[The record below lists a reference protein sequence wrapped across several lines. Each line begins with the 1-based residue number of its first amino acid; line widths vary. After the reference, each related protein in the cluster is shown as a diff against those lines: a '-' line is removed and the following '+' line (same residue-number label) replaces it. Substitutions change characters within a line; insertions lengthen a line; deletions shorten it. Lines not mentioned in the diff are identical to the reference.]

1 MSLFVCFICCF
12 FNLFDLLFFYLAPRP
27 PNADFR
33 LLSSKEL
40 SEAEKETS
48 AKPVCTVIS
57 LNTSSPK
64 FYKGIRFISGTSIL
78 QTTEV
83 SLNGIFF

>member
-1 MSLFVCFICCF
+1 M
-12 FNLFDLLFFYLAPRP
+12 FNLLFFLNLAPRP

-48 AKPVCTVIS
+48 AKPVCYTVIS
-57 LNTSSPK
+57 LNTSSPFTK
-64 FYKGIRFISGTSIL
+64 
-78 QTTEV
+78 V
-83 SLNGIFF
+83 

>member
-1 MSLFVCFICCF
+1 MSLFVC
-12 FNLFDLLFFYLAPRP
+12 LFVLAPRP

-57 LNTSSPK
+57 LNTS
-64 FYKGIRFISGTSIL
+64 GIRFISGTSIL

-83 SLNGIFF
+83 SLNGNNHYYCLKYPSDIAFQLKLV

>member
-1 MSLFVCFICCF
+1 M
-12 FNLFDLLFFYLAPRP
+12 FDLLFILAPRP

-57 LNTSSPK
+57 LNTSNCLK
-64 FYKGIRFISGTSIL
+64 IHVF
-78 QTTEV
+78 
-83 SLNGIFF
+83 

>member
-1 MSLFVCFICCF
+1 M
-12 FNLFDLLFFYLAPRP
+12 FFYLAPRP

-57 LNTSSPK
+57 LNTSSPFTK
-64 FYKGIRFISGTSIL
+64 
-78 QTTEV
+78 V
-83 SLNGIFF
+83 

>member
-1 MSLFVCFICCF
+1 MSLYVWSLFV
-12 FNLFDLLFFYLAPRP
+12 LAPRP

-48 AKPVCTVIS
+48 AKPVCRVIS
-57 LNTSSPK
+57 LNTSCPK
-64 FYKGIRFISGTSIL
+64 VYLRYIIL
-78 QTTEV
+78 LTREV
-83 SLNGIFF
+83 SLTGNNHNYCLKYPDIAFQLKLV

>member
-1 MSLFVCFICCF
+1 MSLYVWSLFV
-12 FNLFDLLFFYLAPRP
+12 LAPRP

-48 AKPVCTVIS
+48 AKPVCRIIS
-57 LNTSSPK
+57 LNTSRPFTK
-64 FYKGIRFISGTSIL
+64 M
-78 QTTEV
+78 
-83 SLNGIFF
+83 

>member
-1 MSLFVCFICCF
+1 MLDFLFV
-12 FNLFDLLFFYLAPRP
+12 LAPRP

-48 AKPVCTVIS
+48 AKPVCRVIS
-57 LNTSSPK
+57 LNIFSL
-64 FYKGIRFISGTSIL
+64 L
-78 QTTEV
+78 QRYNIYLRYIIHLTRDV
-83 SLNGIFF
+83 SLTGNNHNYCLK